1 MRRSVGCD
9 LPQHVAEKFSDQL
22 SEVRAKASITTSCPS
37 NPSQERKPF
46 LQSIPTISIDDEV
59 EKGTEN
65 DSSMIWT
72 RRPTLHSIAS
82 SCVSGNS
89 SMTVFS
95 LDKNHFVTSR
105 IQRLVS
111 AFTDRA
117 KALKER
123 IAQPPTPSTDSSERG
138 GRGLAPLP
146 PPLNLRHDPPSEPDG
161 TRGAKPFRIP
171 STFHPQSSVYI
182 SWLFVVSSAFMYNL
196 WSVPLRITFPY
207 QDDSNVYYWLV
218 VDYVAD
224 AVYLIDT
231 FLVHPRLRF
240 VREGNWVE
248 DVTDCR
254 RNYITSLGSKIDI
267 LSLFPLDFLYFYF
280 GLQSSLLRFPR
291 MIRILP
297 FWEFFDRLDMMA
309 PSPFVIRVS
318 RTLFYMLYLIH
329 INACA
334 YFFYSKWSG
343 IGNDAFVFQGEGN
356 AYLRCFYFAMKTA
369 TKIGKNPK
377 PANNVDRTF
386 MIFNWLIG
394 VFACAAIIGQI
405 RDIMAA
411 AERSTTEYRE
421 RLDRTVQL
429 MNRLNLPPKI
439 QDQLADANFDM
450 ESTDEISS
458 LVSLPHNM
466 QMDIAMN
473 VHIQTLSKVQ
483 LFQDCDPALIRDL
496 VLKLKPV
503 LFLPGDLVCKKGEVG
518 KEMYIVKTGTVQ
530 VMGGPANDKVLVTL
544 CEGSVFGEISLLAVG
559 GGNRRMADVRSQGFS
574 NLFVLSKSDL
584 NEALEYHPEA
594 QKILQRKA
602 KKLVKKSSERQLSSE
617 PIITPKPPTPKLV
630 KTVLQAIS
638 ADSKTRHF
646 LLQGSRITNRTTSS
660 MPKLAH
666 ASFPSDLGVP
676 KEKHEAGDVLIEKDA
691 RSYSEEVLLK
701 PNYLAANSPGALTI
715 KRHVFKLLKMP
726 NIIFYSFLAFLVP
739 STNTLDANAKDFL
752 TSGNHTSNWA
762 VLVDTSRFWFNYR
775 HVANVLSIYRS
786 VKRLG
791 IPDSQIIL
799 MIADDMACNP
809 RNPHPAAVYN
819 NANQQID
826 VYGDDVEVDY
836 RGYEVTVE
844 NFIRVLTGRLPSS
857 TPRSKK
863 LLTDAGSNVLIY
875 LTGHGGDGFLKFQDS
890 EEITNVDLADAIQQ
904 MWEKQRYHE
913 MLFIVDTC
921 QAASLYQKFYSP
933 NVLAIGSSLV
943 GEDSLSHHV
952 DPAIG
957 VYIIDRY
964 TYYALEFLEH
974 VTPTS
979 NHTLGQFLKVCPK
992 YLCLSTVGFR
1002 SDLFKRDPNRVFIT
1016 DFFGSQKRIEMAADP
1031 IVLPPPS
1038 NAKSS
1043 LPPREAV
1050 PGRALR
1056 YADPIPPLC
1065 IHSLTF

>member
-1 MRRSVGCD
+1 MSRPRSVNEYNLLRHQVDPLVEPESPPPAPTTTYISGAELSHITQDWNWPSPLQRMVRSVGCD

-22 SEVRAKASITTSCPS
+22 SEASKKAPVTASCPS
-37 NPSQERKPF
+37 NPPEQRKPF

-65 DSSMIWT
+65 DSSMTWA

-95 LDKNHFVTSR
+95 IDKNHFVTSR
-105 IQRLVS
+105 IQQLVS

-138 GRGLAPLP
+138 GRGPAPLP

-161 TRGAKPFRIP
+161 TRRAKPFRIP

-182 SWLFVVSSAFMYNL
+182 SWLFVVSAAFMYNL

-218 VDYVAD
+218 ADYVAD

-240 VREGNWVE
+240 VHEGNWVE
-248 DVTDCR
+248 DVTHCR
-254 RNYITSLGSKIDI
+254 RNYIASLGSKIDF

-297 FWEFFDRLDMMA
+297 FWEFFDRVDMMV
-309 PSPFVIRVS
+309 PSPFVIRIG

-329 INACA
+329 LNACA
-334 YFFYSKWSG
+334 YFSYSEW
-343 IGNDAFVFQGEGN
+343 IGLGSDTFVFQGEGN
-356 AYLRCFYFAMKTA
+356 AYMRCFYFAMKTA

-439 QDQLADANFDM
+439 QDRIRMWFTYSWSMQKTL
-450 ESTDEISS
+450 DEISS

-483 LFQDCDPALIRDL
+483 LFQDCDSAFIRDL

-544 CEGSVFGEISLLAVG
+544 SEGSVFGEISLLAVG
-559 GGNRRMADVRSQGFS
+559 GGNRRMADVKSQGFS
-574 NLFVLSKSDL
+574 NLFVLSKCDL

-602 KKLVKKSSERQLSSE
+602 KKLVKKSSERQMSSE

-638 ADSKTRHF
+638 ADSKTRQF
-646 LLQGSRITNRTTSS
+646 LLQGSGTTNRTTSS

-666 ASFPSDLGVP
+666 ASFPSDFEVP
-676 KEKHEAGDVLIEKDA
+676 KGKDEAEDVLIEKDA

-701 PNYLAANSPGALTI
+701 PNYLAANNSGAPTI
-715 KRHVFKLLKMP
+715 RRHVFKV
-726 NIIFYSFLAFLVP
+726 A
-739 STNTLDANAKDFL
+739 
-752 TSGNHTSNWA
+752 SN
-762 VLVDTSRFWFNYR
+762 R
-775 HVANVLSIYRS
+775 
-786 VKRLG
+786 
-791 IPDSQIIL
+791 
-799 MIADDMACNP
+799 IAPVN
-809 RNPHPAAVYN
+809 
-819 NANQQID
+819 
-826 VYGDDVEVDY
+826 
-836 RGYEVTVE
+836 
-844 NFIRVLTGRLPSS
+844 
-857 TPRSKK
+857 
-863 LLTDAGSNVLIY
+863 
-875 LTGHGGDGFLKFQDS
+875 
-890 EEITNVDLADAIQQ
+890 
-904 MWEKQRYHE
+904 
-913 MLFIVDTC
+913 
-921 QAASLYQKFYSP
+921 
-933 NVLAIGSSLV
+933 
-943 GEDSLSHHV
+943 
-952 DPAIG
+952 
-957 VYIIDRY
+957 
-964 TYYALEFLEH
+964 
-974 VTPTS
+974 
-979 NHTLGQFLKVCPK
+979 
-992 YLCLSTVGFR
+992 
-1002 SDLFKRDPNRVFIT
+1002 
-1016 DFFGSQKRIEMAADP
+1016 
-1031 IVLPPPS
+1031 
-1038 NAKSS
+1038 
-1043 LPPREAV
+1043 
-1050 PGRALR
+1050 LR
-1056 YADPIPPLC
+1056 KC
-1065 IHSLTF
+1065 K